1 MKITYNWNNFLF
13 KIYLFQYFR
22 GLFIHLQI
30 NKEIMGE
37 KDGNES
43 EISFKFDRRGKQ

>member
-1 MKITYNWNNFLF
+1 MKIIF
-13 KIYLFQYFR
+13 YLK
-22 GLFIHLQI
+22 FI
-30 NKEIMGE
+30 KEIMGE